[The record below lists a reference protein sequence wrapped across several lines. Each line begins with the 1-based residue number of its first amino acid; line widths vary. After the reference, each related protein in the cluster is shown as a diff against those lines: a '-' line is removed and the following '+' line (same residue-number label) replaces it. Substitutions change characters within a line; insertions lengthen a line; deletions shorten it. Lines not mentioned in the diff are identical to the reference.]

1 MDLERARA
9 LSAIVLTICSFS
21 GLVLSGEI
29 PAMLSALGTAG
40 IAIAFVRAAG
50 WVELFFLRL
59 TVKAWNLLMLVALGA
74 LIIDGWWISRDLL
87 AASVHFL
94 VLLMVCKLLT
104 LEQRKDFLQLYA
116 ISLLEVLATAALTGE
131 LWFGISL
138 CAYLIAG
145 IWAFLLYHLRTE
157 AEDTYLASEPEP
169 MPSDLTVTDRV
180 LGITNLHAGLALC
193 MTALIFVVMP

>member
-40 IAIAFVRAAG
+40 IAIALVRAAG
-50 WVELFFLRL
+50 WAELFFLRL
-59 TVKAWNLLMLVALGA
+59 TVKAWNLLMLVALVA

-87 AASVHFL
+87 AASVQFL

-104 LEQRKDFLQLYA
+104 LEQRKDFLHLYG
-116 ISLLEVLATAALTGE
+116 ISLLRC
-131 LWFGISL
+131 S
-138 CAYLIAG
+138 
-145 IWAFLLYHLRTE
+145 
-157 AEDTYLASEPEP
+157 PQ
-169 MPSDLTVTDRV
+169 
-180 LGITNLHAGLALC
+180 
-193 MTALIFVVMP
+193 